1 MVDPAFGEVGELNIA
16 EPPEKLIPSLDPARQ
31 VDAMGTVAGDDLQI
45 FLREETLREIV
56 LYTKSDL
63 RHELGG
69 VLPGSFYRHR
79 GRLWIEIDGY
89 IKAQQYV
96 NTAASFKFT
105 HDTWSAITREKEA
118 RFADKPLVGWQHSH
132 PGYGVFLSGMDLF
145 IQTHFFNLPYQ
156 VALVVDPRAD
166 TLGFFQWKHGKVA
179 PCGFF
184 YVRDRVAAGR

>member
-1 MVDPAFGEVGELNIA
+1 MNDAELGEIEDLRVA
-16 EPPEKLIPSLDPARQ
+16 EPAERLIPTLDPSRSVQ
-31 VDAMGTVAGDDLQI
+31 PMGSVAGDDLHI

-56 LYTKSDL
+56 LYAKSDL
-63 RHELGG
+63 GHELGG
-69 VLPGSFYRHR
+69 VLPGSFYQHR

-89 IKAQQYV
+89 IRAQRYV
-96 NTAASFKFT
+96 NTSASFKFT

-118 RFADKPLVGWQHSH
+118 RFADRPLVGWQHTH

-145 IQTHFFNLPYQ
+145 IQNHFFNLPYQ

-166 TLGFFQWKHGKVA
+166 TLGFFQWKRGKVA

-184 YVRDRVAAGR
+184 YVRG